1 MKPLSINESVARAKK
16 RWQREQLF
24 FILGLII
31 LLVVGSELTNHWM
44 TDASRKI
51 EALGNNPQQLFL
63 LGIILTF
70 SMVFYFMHCAIFIE
84 EDWEKMDSLR

>member
-1 MKPLSINESVARAKK
+1 MMKPLSINESVARAKK

-44 TDASRKI
+44 TDATDI
-51 EALGNNPQQLFL
+51 TNGNNRIVGQTCQDCHSNIHAVTKGVAAKGTRTLNP
-63 LGIILTF
+63 
-70 SMVFYFMHCAIFIE
+70 
-84 EDWEKMDSLR
+84 